1 MERKVN
7 GVYIFILGIIFTG
20 IDFVINTGVSYG
32 FEFGVNEGVSK
43 GMNTYFLEALIGD
56 RFRVDVLFNPLG
68 YLFILLG
75 LAFMHGSRKYM
86 MNMRMA
92 AALGCVVSVIRIV
105 LPFVLSQYDI
115 LVPVLILTGA
125 EVLLMIVILYSF
137 TLACK
142 KQVDN
147 FNDMEVG
154 KDLTFATELYGFATV
169 IRYII
174 LPFAALYIY
183 FARGAYLLAVVFSW
197 GAILY
202 FAFKTLKYTKKLHL
216 FEENGD
222 NTGER

>member
-20 IDFVINTGVSYG
+20 IDFMIRTGISYG
-32 FEFGVNEGVSK
+32 FEFGVNEGVSR
-43 GMNTYFLEALIGD
+43 GMNTYFLEALIGEH
-56 RFRVDVLFNPLG
+56 FRLDVLFNPLG
-68 YLFILLG
+68 YLLILLG
-75 LAFMHGSRKYM
+75 LGFMYGSRKYM
-86 MNMRMA
+86 MNMRVA
-92 AALGCVVSVIRIV
+92 AVLGCVVSVVRMV

-115 LVPVLILTGA
+115 LVPLLVLTGV
-125 EVLLMIVILYSF
+125 EILLLVIILYSF

-154 KDLTFATELYGFATV
+154 KDLTFAAELYGFATV

-183 FARGAYLLAVVFSW
+183 FARGAYLLTVVFSW

-202 FAFKTLKYTKKLHL
+202 FAFKALKYTKKLHL
-216 FEENGD
+216 FEKNGD